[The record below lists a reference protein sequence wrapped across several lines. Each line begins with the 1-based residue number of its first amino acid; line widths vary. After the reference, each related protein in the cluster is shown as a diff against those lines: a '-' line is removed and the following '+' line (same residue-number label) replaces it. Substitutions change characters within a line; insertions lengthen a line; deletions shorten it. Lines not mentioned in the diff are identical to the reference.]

1 MFRIK
6 YHGKGIFDFTG
17 ENIITKILQ
26 NELYQANYTF
36 VKTSISRTKKKQI
49 QENFETYLKEMKG
62 KYAIKIRFREE

>member
-26 NELYQANYTF
+26 NELYQANYKF
-36 VKTSISRTKKKQI
+36 AKTSISRTKK
-49 QENFETYLKEMKG
+49 ETNLGKILRCILKK
-62 KYAIKIRFREE
+62 

>member
-36 VKTSISRTKKKQI
+36 VKTSISRTKK
-49 QENFETYLKEMKG
+49 ETNSG
-62 KYAIKIRFREE
+62 KILRRI